1 MPCLKA
7 QSYILNYVSHAL
19 KREIERNRKKET
31 IVPCHLDSVI
41 RGVICRA
48 KHQAFQILI
57 LF

>member
-7 QSYILNYVSHAL
+7 QIYILNYVSHAL
-19 KREIERNRKKET
+19 KREIERNRKKER
-31 IVPCHLDSVI
+31 IVPCHLDPVI

-48 KHQAFQILI
+48 KHQAFQRLI